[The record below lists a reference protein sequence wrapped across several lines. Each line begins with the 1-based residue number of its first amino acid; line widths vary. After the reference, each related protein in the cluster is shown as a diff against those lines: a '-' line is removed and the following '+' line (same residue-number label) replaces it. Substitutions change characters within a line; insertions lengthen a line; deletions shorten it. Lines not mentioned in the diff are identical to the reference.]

1 MLTKV
6 SFDIAEEELPIVKEV
21 LLRFG
26 AENIETEDDVDVP
39 DEHWESIQ
47 QGKKEIEIGLGI
59 PAELV
64 MKRALER
71 CTR

>member
-71 CTR
+71 STR